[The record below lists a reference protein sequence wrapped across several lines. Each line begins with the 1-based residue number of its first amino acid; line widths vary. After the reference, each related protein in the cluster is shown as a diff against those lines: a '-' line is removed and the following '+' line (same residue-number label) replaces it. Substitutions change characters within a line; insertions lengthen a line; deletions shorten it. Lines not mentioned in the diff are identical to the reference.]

1 MRRTFRLLLLLLGAL
16 TARAHPILQNPVW
29 VAASPDRI
37 ILDLH
42 VSVREL
48 IVVQGLPVTD
58 DGRVDQMEAED
69 TAPKH
74 SDYVLDHFQIKA
86 DDRLLDGK
94 VVNIKPPKVIG
105 EGLEGPD
112 RAHFV
117 YTIEYPLATP
127 PRTITIS
134 QNMCV
139 EFPSSP
145 GVPWDLSYAYRYGP
159 HGATP
164 LKFGALTRER
174 GITFN
179 TGFVVAGDDGGK
191 PAAGSLVHIPRPAT
205 LLGLWIVFLAATLL
219 GSSGSPGARYPYIA
233 AVVTFAAGLAAGR
246 YATAVP
252 DWSIYLF
259 CGACSILTA
268 ADNIHRQSVAAM
280 VRRRVLLYG
289 GCLFF
294 GAAFGAQER
303 LHPELARWW
312 HLLPLPGAIVAVL
325 IGGGIVL
332 LARRQSERMG
342 RFVLQIS
349 SLLCVLD
356 AGWLMLKLLEAV

>member
-1 MRRTFRLLLLLLGAL
+1 MRRALRLLLFLLSAL
-16 TARAHPILQNPVW
+16 ATHAHPILQNPVW

-37 ILDLH
+37 TLDLH

-58 DGRVDQMEAED
+58 DGRVDQLEAED
-69 TAPKH
+69 MAPKH
-74 SDYVLDHFQIKA
+74 SGYVLDHFQIKA
-86 DDRLLDGK
+86 DDRLLQGK
-94 VVNIKPPKVIG
+94 VANIKPPKVIG

-117 YTIEYPLATP
+117 YTIEYPLAAP

-164 LKFGALTRER
+164 WKFGALTRER

-179 TGFVVAGDDGGK
+179 TGFVSTSDGREK
-191 PAAGSLVHIPRPAT
+191 PEAGSLVHIPRPAT
-205 LLGLWIVFLAATLL
+205 LLGLWIVFLTATLL
-219 GSSGSPGARYPYIA
+219 GSTVSPGARYPYIA

-252 DWSIYLF
+252 AWSIHLL
-259 CGACSILTA
+259 CGAGAILTA
-268 ADNIHRQSVAAM
+268 ADNIHRQPVAAM
-280 VRRRVLLYG
+280 IRRRVLLYG

-294 GAAFGAQER
+294 GMAFGAQER

-332 LARRQSERMG
+332 LAHRQNERVG

-356 AGWLMLKLLEAV
+356 AGWLMLTLLEAV